1 MGREF
6 WNAVEENPIIAAVK
20 SMDDLEQCCKLEDI
34 RVVFILF
41 GDICSI
47 GDIVKKIKAAGKIAM
62 VHVDLIGGLSPR
74 EIAVEYLKNNT
85 DADGIITTKPSLI
98 KKAKELSLYTV
109 LRYFLLDSMAY
120 ENILTQQH
128 TVRPDFIEV
137 LPGAM
142 PKVIQKLCSEIKV
155 PVIAG
160 QSGQAGWRR
169 FGGRRRGDRR
179 HRRRHRRL
187 LHQPQ
192 RMETVNI
199 Y

>member
-1 MGREF
+1 MNQNFYE
-6 WNAVEENPIIAAVK
+6 AVEDNPIIAAVK

-98 KKAKELSLYTV
+98 KKAKEMSMYTV
-109 LRYFLLDSMAY
+109 LRVFLLDSMAF
-120 ENILTQQH
+120 ENIRQQQH
-128 TVRPDFIEV
+128 MIKPDFIEV
-137 LPGAM
+137 LPGVM
-142 PKVIQKLCSEIKV
+142 PKIIAQISHSVKV
-155 PVIAG
+155 PIIAG
-160 QSGQAGWRR
+160 GLITDKEDVMGALSAGAMAVSSTNHKVWN
-169 FGGRRRGDRR
+169 
-179 HRRRHRRL
+179 
-187 LHQPQ
+187 
-192 RMETVNI
+192 M
-199 Y
+199 

>member
-20 SMDDLEQCCKLEDI
+20 CMDDLEQCCKLEDI

-47 GDIVKKIKAAGKIAM
+47 GDIVKKIKAAGKLAM
-62 VHVDLIGGLSPR
+62 VHVDLIVGLSPR
-74 EIAVEYLKNNT
+74 EIAIEYLKNNT
-85 DADGIITTKPSLI
+85 DADGIITTKPALI

-120 ENILTQQH
+120 ENIFTQQH
-128 TVRPDFIEV
+128 TVHPDFIEV

-142 PKVIQKLCSEIKV
+142 PKVFRSPPAIKV

-160 QSGQAGWRR
+160 GLIIDKESVMGALSAGATAVSSTNHNVWK
-169 FGGRRRGDRR
+169 
-179 HRRRHRRL
+179 L
-187 LHQPQ
+187 
-192 RMETVNI
+192 
-199 Y
+199 

>member
-1 MGREF
+1 MEQEF
-6 WNAVEENPIIAAVK
+6 WDAVEDNPIIAAVK
-20 SMDDLEQCCKLEDI
+20 SMDDLEGCCKLEDI
-34 RVVFILF
+34 RVVF
-41 GDICSI
+41 GSI

-62 VHVDLIGGLSPR
+62 VHVDLVGGLSPR

-120 ENILTQQH
+120 ENILIQQH
-128 TVRPDFIEV
+128 IVHPDFIEV

-160 QSGQAGWRR
+160 GLIIDKESVMGALTAGATAVSSTNHNVWK
-169 FGGRRRGDRR
+169 
-179 HRRRHRRL
+179 L
-187 LHQPQ
+187 
-192 RMETVNI
+192 
-199 Y
+199 

>member
-6 WNAVEENPIIAAVK
+6 WNAVEENPLIAAVK

-47 GDIVKKIKAAGKIAM
+47 GDIVKTIKAAGKIAM

-74 EIAVEYLKNNT
+74 EIAVDYLKNNT
-85 DADGIITTKPSLI
+85 DTDGIITTKPSLI

-142 PKVIQKLCSEIKV
+142 KKFIQKLCSEIKV

-160 QSGQAGWRR
+160 GLIIDKESVMGALTAGATAVSSTNHNVWK
-169 FGGRRRGDRR
+169 
-179 HRRRHRRL
+179 L
-187 LHQPQ
+187 
-192 RMETVNI
+192 
-199 Y
+199 

>member
-1 MGREF
+1 MEREF
-6 WNAVEENPIIAAVK
+6 WNAVEDNPIIAAVK
-20 SMDDLEQCCKLEDI
+20 STDDLKRCCKLEDI

-47 GDIVKKIKAAGKIAM
+47 GDIVKRIKDADKIAM

-85 DADGIITTKPSLI
+85 EADGIISTKPSLI
-98 KKAKELSLYTV
+98 KKAKELSMYTV

-128 TVRPDFIEV
+128 TVHPDFIEV

-142 PKVIQKLCSEIKV
+142 PKIIQKLCSEIKV

-160 QSGQAGWRR
+160 GLITDKESVMGALTSGATAVSSTNHSVWE
-169 FGGRRRGDRR
+169 
-179 HRRRHRRL
+179 L
-187 LHQPQ
+187 
-192 RMETVNI
+192 
-199 Y
+199 